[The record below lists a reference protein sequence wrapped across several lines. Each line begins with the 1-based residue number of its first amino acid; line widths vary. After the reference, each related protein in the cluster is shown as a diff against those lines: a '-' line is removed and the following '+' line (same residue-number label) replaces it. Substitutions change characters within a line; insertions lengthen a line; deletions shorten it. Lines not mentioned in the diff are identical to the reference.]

1 MSILFILS
9 YYYVS
14 YILVMAFVGGL
25 KKTKRKRDRDCLI
38 RLQRQ
43 RLLYKAYLF
52 LEVSLRTQI
61 IKAGGCT
68 SYIDQLKY
76 TAKQS
81 INAASRTELI
91 QRSENSH

>member
-52 LEVSLRTQI
+52 LEVSLRTQV
-61 IKAGGCT
+61 IKGGCT
-68 SYIDQLKY
+68 SHID
-76 TAKQS
+76 
-81 INAASRTELI
+81 
-91 QRSENSH
+91 